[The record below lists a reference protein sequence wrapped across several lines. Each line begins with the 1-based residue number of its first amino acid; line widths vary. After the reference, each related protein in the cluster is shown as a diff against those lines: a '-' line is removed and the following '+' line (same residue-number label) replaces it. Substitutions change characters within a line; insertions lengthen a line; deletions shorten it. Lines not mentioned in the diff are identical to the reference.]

1 MSDNKNYVIPVKGLS
16 QGKHYYE
23 FSVDGD
29 FFREFGN
36 QYIKD
41 ASLDVEVELEKG
53 GGWMNVHADI
63 EGTVT
68 MECDRCLDDVD
79 VPIDFHSSVAV
90 KFAKTDEHDVEDDQF
105 LIMDPTEAELNL
117 SQFIYDYV
125 CINLPVQI
133 VHEEGECNPD
143 MLNRLNAAEQKS
155 EEVGDASNSPFGD
168 LKNLLEKRKK

>member
-1 MSDNKNYVIPVKGLS
+1 MSESKNYIIPIKGLS
-16 QGKHYYE
+16 QGKHLYE

-41 ASLDVEVELEKG
+41 AALDVQVELEKG
-53 GGWMNVHADI
+53 SGWMNVHSDI

-68 MECDRCLDDVD
+68 MECDRCLDDVQVPVD
-79 VPIDFHSSVAV
+79 VQASLAV
-90 KFAKTDEHDVEDDQF
+90 KFAKLSEHDVEDDQF

-125 CINLPVQI
+125 CINLPLQI
-133 VHEEGECNPD
+133 VHEDGECNQE
-143 MLNRLNAAEQKS
+143 MLDRLSSTELNND
-155 EEVGDASNSPFGD
+155 GDNSNNSPFGN
-168 LKNLLEKRKK
+168 LKNLLEKK